1 MHPDR
6 NMETE
11 LLISMLACFLGS
23 FICGL
28 CGLGAAIIAMSF
40 MILVLPVQTVA
51 MISCLTALGLTC
63 AMALQYMKYCQRHTV
78 LWMAL
83 GGCARSPDRSA
94 GPAERCRTG
103 SGTGHRCAH
112 HLLCGRHAVFPEQTA
127 DTGADGL
134 LPACRLSGGF
144 TGTCVTIDGPV
155 VAIYGLLA
163 G

>member
-83 GGCARSPDRSA
+83 GAVPGALIGVQVLQSVAEQVLELGIGALIIFCVA
-94 GPAERCRTG
+94 GMQFFQNRLQIRER
-103 SGTGHRCAH
+103 
-112 HLLCGRHAVFPEQTA
+112 TA
-127 DTGADGL
+127 
-134 LPACRLSGGF
+134 CS
-144 TGTCVTIDGPV
+144 
-155 VAIYGLLA
+155 LLA
-163 G
+163 GFLAALRAPA